1 MLWNTFENMNL
12 HNMSGQIMVL
22 IENAYL
28 HDPIFDMQFFYIL
41 FRLFSEVVID
51 TPYSSYRASTL
62 Y

>member
-1 MLWNTFENMNL
+1 
-12 HNMSGQIMVL
+12 MSGQIMVL

-28 HDPIFDMQFFYIL
+28 HDIIYIFDMQFFYIL